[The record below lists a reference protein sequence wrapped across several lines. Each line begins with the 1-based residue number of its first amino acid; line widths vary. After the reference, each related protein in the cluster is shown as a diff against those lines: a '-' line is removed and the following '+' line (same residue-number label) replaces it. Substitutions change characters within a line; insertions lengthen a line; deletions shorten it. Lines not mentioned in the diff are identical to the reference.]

1 MLQDGKEKLTCS
13 KGQVTF
19 PKVWVAMGGNTTSD
33 VGGPEKTIAAALEQM
48 QTDSFFLVS
57 TSKYYR
63 NPCFPKGA
71 GPDYVNAVAGFRTSM
86 SPQEVLAHL
95 HRVEAAF
102 GRERVQRW
110 GMRTLDL
117 DLLAYDDAVLPDL
130 ATYQMWQ
137 NLALEIQK
145 TDAPDQ
151 LILPHPRLHERAFVL
166 VPFLD
171 VAPDWVHPVLN
182 RTVAQLAAALPA
194 EDIAEVVPL

>member
-1 MLQDGKEKLTCS
+1 MSQDRTIKLTYS
-13 KGQVTF
+13 KVQVTF
-19 PKVWVAMGGNTTSD
+19 AKVWVAMGGNITFD
-33 VGGPEKTIAAALEQM
+33 AGGPEKTISAALDRLQS
-48 QTDSFFLVS
+48 DSFILDL
-57 TSKYYR
+57 TSKFYR

-71 GPDYVNAVAGFRTSM
+71 GPDYVNAVASFRTSM
-86 SPQEVLAHL
+86 APHEVLAHL
-95 HRVEAAF
+95 HAVEAVF

-130 ATYQMWQ
+130 PTYQMWRD
-137 NLALEIQK
+137 LPLEVQK

-171 VAPDWVHPVLN
+171 IAPDWVHPVLG
-182 RTVAQLAAALPA
+182 RTIRQLAAALPA